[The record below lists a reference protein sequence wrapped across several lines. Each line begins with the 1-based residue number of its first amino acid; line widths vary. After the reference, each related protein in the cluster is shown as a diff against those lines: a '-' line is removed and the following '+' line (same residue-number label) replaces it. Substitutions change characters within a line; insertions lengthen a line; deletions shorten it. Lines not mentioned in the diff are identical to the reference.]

1 MAHQD
6 NDQKTSNP
14 LWRYWLA
21 AILGSALLLFT
32 VILPAEYGIDPLRV
46 GKLLGI
52 SGMSSAASL
61 VSNSED
67 SAREL
72 IRHTTSFTLEPFES
86 LEVKYEMQERGTLL
100 YSWESSQTELLYELH
115 SEPLDAEP
123 GYADSYERARS
134 TARSG
139 LYQAEYDGIHGWF
152 FENRGLATTEVSLTA
167 SGFFSKIYLYR
178 DDAKEEL
185 AMDEDA
191 TLY

>member
-1 MAHQD
+1 MALQ
-6 NDQKTSNP
+6 NNNQTASKP
-14 LWRYWLA
+14 LWQYWLA
-21 AILGSALLLFT
+21 AILGSVLLLVT
-32 VILPAEYGIDPLRV
+32 IILPAEYGIDPLRV

-61 VSNSED
+61 VANSED

-72 IRHTTSFTLEPFES
+72 IKHTTSFTLEPFES
-86 LEVKYEMQERGTLL
+86 LEVKYEMQESRTLI

-115 SEPLDAEP
+115 SEPIYAEP

-139 LYQAEYDGIHGWF
+139 LFQAQYDGIHGWF